1 MWQRAPL
8 NDWVS
13 EMTAHTFFISE
24 ASSNHARSLERCLKF
39 VDVSADIG
47 CDAVKFQLF
56 RISELFAPEILE
68 KSAEHRARAEWE
80 LPEEFLAPIAARCR
94 ERGIQFSCT
103 PFFLE
108 AVDILA
114 PHVDFFKIASY
125 ELPWAGLIEACAR
138 TGKPLVLSTGMATL
152 EEVTKAAETFRHA
165 GGRELTLL
173 HCVSGY
179 PVLPAFCNLGAIETI
194 RNATGYAVGWS
205 DHSRDP
211 AVVGRAIDRW
221 GASMVEF
228 HLDLDAEGAEY
239 KTGHCWLPEEIAP
252 VIAGRRRLEG
262 GVDGTGIK
270 APTDAERADRPW
282 RADPADGLRPTK
294 AVREEWRKK

>member
-1 MWQRAPL
+1 MASR
-8 NDWVS
+8 
-13 EMTAHTFFISE
+13 TFFISE
-24 ASSNHARSLERCLKF
+24 ASSNHARNLDRCLQF

-56 RISELFAPEILE
+56 RIDELFAPEILA
-68 KSAEHRARAEWE
+68 KSETHRARSQWE

-94 ERGIQFSCT
+94 DRNIKFSCT
-103 PFFLE
+103 PFFLD
-108 AVDILA
+108 AVEILA

-125 ELPWAGLIEACAR
+125 ELPWTALIEACAK

-152 EEVTKAAETFRHA
+152 EEVMAAADTFRHA

-179 PVLPAFCNLGAIETI
+179 PVAPEFCNLGAIETI
-194 RNATGYAVGWS
+194 RDATGYPVGWS

-221 GASMVEF
+221 RASTIEF

-239 KTGHCWLPEEIAP
+239 QTGHCWLPEEIAP
-252 VIAGRRRLEG
+252 LIAGRRRLEV

-270 APTDAERADRPW
+270 EPTEAERADRPW
-282 RADPADGLRPTK
+282 RADPTDGLRPTL
-294 AVREEWRKK
+294 AVREEWRIK